1 MQQQPFQPNLANNP
15 EKMANS
21 DGITTTVEATELNDD
36 ENNHNKE
43 DDEDD
48 DTNSNKK
55 RSRPALTIKIQNS
68 SFHDQ
73 DQENEED
80 LASELEKSPRL
91 YISGQLFSTLFF
103 FTFNYYEE

>member
-1 MQQQPFQPNLANNP
+1 
-15 EKMANS
+15 MANF
-21 DGITTTVEATELNDD
+21 DGNITTTVEATELNDD
-36 ENNHNKE
+36 ENNHNKDNN
-43 DDEDD
+43 DDDDD

-91 YISGQLFSTLFF
+91 YISGQSSYLSFYF
-103 FTFNYYEE
+103 